1 MIPEIEITCSSGKI
15 FINSVTVEQYKK
27 YARLMEKNDSSKV
40 TDAMFFN
47 KRIIQEIFG
56 NRMSMS
62 ELGDADAV
70 EFLTAAKG
78 IHFIMQNVI
87 SEKLLNI
94 VEVEPI
100 EREESAFDE
109 YDRENGYEEDKPE
122 ENEWK
127 VCGDIMDRVIK
138 LAIRLLNN
146 SYSQCLREDVV
157 SLLDYLKFEI
167 DTIHEN
173 QS

>member
-1 MIPEIEITCSSGKI
+1 MIPEIEITCGSEKV

-27 YARLMEKNDSSKV
+27 YARLMEKNDSEKV

-47 KRIIQEIFG
+47 KRIIQDIFG

-62 ELGDADAV
+62 ELGDADV
-70 EFLTAAKG
+70 IEFLEAAKG
-78 IHFIMQNVI
+78 IHFIMQNVV

-100 EREESAFDE
+100 EREESGFDE
-109 YDRENGYEEDKPE
+109 YDRENGYEEEKPE
-122 ENEWK
+122 ESEWK
-127 VCGDIMDRVIK
+127 ICGDIMDRVIK

-146 SYSQCLREDVV
+146 SYSQCMKEDVV

-167 DTIHEN
+167 DTINEN
-173 QS
+173 RR